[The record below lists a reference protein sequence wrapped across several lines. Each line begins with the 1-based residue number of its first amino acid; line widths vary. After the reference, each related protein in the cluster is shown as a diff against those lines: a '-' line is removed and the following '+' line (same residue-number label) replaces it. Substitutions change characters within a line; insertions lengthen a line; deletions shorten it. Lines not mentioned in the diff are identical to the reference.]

1 MFLLQVAGNDN
12 CWSTTTTRAP
22 SIFQPLMSAAA
33 ATIGRSSIT
42 LARTM
47 WIGGRPGREGGRPW
61 KAREDW
67 RIQEEWGHSI
77 LEELGHPIQEE
88 FASLNEWHR
97 GKQTSGRMK
106 ILKWR
111 IRPPLQEEWGY
122 PSAIFDKGRYTDRM
136 LHWTSDAGENNSRDK
151 RTHWK

>member
-1 MFLLQVAGNDN
+1 MINADQ
-12 CWSTTTTRAP
+12 RPRQEPP

-67 RIQEEWGHSI
+67 RIQEE
-77 LEELGHPIQEE
+77 
-88 FASLNEWHR
+88 
-97 GKQTSGRMK
+97 
-106 ILKWR
+106 
-111 IRPPLQEEWGY
+111 
-122 PSAIFDKGRYTDRM
+122 
-136 LHWTSDAGENNSRDK
+136 
-151 RTHWK
+151 